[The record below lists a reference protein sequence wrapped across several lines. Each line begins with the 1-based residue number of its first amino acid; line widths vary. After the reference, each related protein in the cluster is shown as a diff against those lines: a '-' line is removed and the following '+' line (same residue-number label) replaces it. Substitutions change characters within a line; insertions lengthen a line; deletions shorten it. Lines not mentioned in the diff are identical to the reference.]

1 MPTPDSRLLMD
12 PAAMADSIQRL
23 AADVLQHD
31 RQPELPLVLVGI
43 HKRGVPLAERL
54 ARAIHAQ
61 TAASVPV
68 GTLDITQYRD
78 DLNSLRDL
86 PSLIGSDIPFDIDGA
101 RVVLCDEVIYT
112 GRSIRA
118 ALAELLDFGRPAL
131 VQLAVLVDRGG
142 REFPIHPDFTALR
155 VDISTAERVAV
166 QFTEVDPVDGVFIE
180 STPAPPAP

>member
-1 MPTPDSRLLMD
+1 MPASASRPLMD
-12 PAAMADSIQRL
+12 PAALAEGIRRL
-23 AADVLQHD
+23 AADLLAD
-31 RQPELPLVLVGI
+31 PRGARLPLVLVGI

-54 ARAIHAQ
+54 SRALLDL
-61 TAASVPV
+61 SGSPVPV

-78 DLNSLRDL
+78 DLGSLRDL
-86 PSLIGSDIPFDIDGA
+86 PTLVGSDIPFDIDGA

-142 REFPIHPDFTALR
+142 REFPIQPDFTALTVQIQDR
-155 VDISTAERVAV
+155 ERVAV
-166 QFTEVDPVDGVFIE
+166 QFTEVDPADGVFIE
-180 STPAPPAP
+180 SPPAP